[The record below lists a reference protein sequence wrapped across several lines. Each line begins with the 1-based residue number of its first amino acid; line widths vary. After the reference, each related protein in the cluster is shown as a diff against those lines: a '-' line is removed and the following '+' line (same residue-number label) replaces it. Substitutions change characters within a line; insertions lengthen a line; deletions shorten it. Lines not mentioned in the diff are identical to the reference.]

1 MKLRTRI
8 AATATAVA
16 LGVSGVALTAAPAA
30 QAQGQRS
37 LAAVL
42 TADGNGTFDTNAKD
56 YDIVTQAVLAVLGAK
71 PNSKVKVLTDGSVA
85 LTAFIPNDQAF
96 RLLVKDLTGI
106 APKSEKQIFNAVAKL
121 GIPTVEAVLLYH
133 VVPGATIYSSAAV
146 KANGAVLKTAQGG
159 TLGVAVYAG
168 PEISLWDK
176 DKNSRNARVILSQVD
191 LNKYNKQVAHGID
204 RVLRPI
210 DLPPMAH

>member
-1 MKLRTRI
+1 MKLRTRV
-8 AATATAVA
+8 AAVAAAAA
-16 LGVSGVALTAAPAA
+16 LGVSGIALTAPAA

-42 TADGNGTFDTNAKD
+42 TANGGGTFDQNAKD
-56 YDIVTQAVLAVLGAK
+56 YDIVTQAVLAVLAAK
-71 PNSKVKVLTDGSVA
+71 PNSKVKVLTDGTVP

-106 APKSEKQIFNAVAKL
+106 APRSEKQIFNAVAKL

-159 TLGVAVYAG
+159 TLAVAVYAG

-176 DKNSRNARVILSQVD
+176 DRNSRNARVILSQVD
-191 LNKYNKQVAHGID
+191 INKYNKQVAHGID

-210 DLPPMAH
+210 DLPPVAHS